1 MSQSRRHSMIE
12 AIAGTA
18 IGFIVSVLASYV
30 VYPAF
35 GHAFTLAQNISI
47 TAIIAAPDLA
57 GLAACMMPVT
67 AWPSAIKSRK
77 GRALEAETATATASR
92 CHGAGR

>member
-47 TAIIAAPDLA
+47 TAIFTVLSIARGYVVRRLFNRL
-57 GLAACMMPVT
+57 G
-67 AWPSAIKSRK
+67 AIAK
-77 GRALEAETATATASR
+77 
-92 CHGAGR
+92 

>member
-35 GHAFTLAQNISI
+35 GHVFTLAQNISI
-47 TAIIAAPDLA
+47 TAIFTVLSIARGYFVRRLFNRL
-57 GLAACMMPVT
+57 G
-67 AWPSAIKSRK
+67 AIAK
-77 GRALEAETATATASR
+77 
-92 CHGAGR
+92 